1 MLPKTLS
8 IATSLALAQL
18 FNPIL
23 SCDPRSLNETP
34 GMPPIEFGTDEPSDP
49 ATTGYFINHFSLNV
63 KNLTASLDFYSG
75 VFGLRHIFTVQA
87 SEHLSVAY
95 MGHAQ
100 GGRNGTGYQTT
111 EEINREKN
119 NNAGLLEMIYLAI
132 PGREDIPASSDK
144 TNTFGHIGMVVPDIE
159 ATQARLE
166 SIPSVSIH
174 KRYGEATP
182 SEGPIANANG
192 FPPSAWEQIGAE
204 ERKVIEQVL
213 SAINERFIYVE
224 DPDGNIIEIQPQD

>member
-1 MLPKTLS
+1 MLLKAIPL
-8 IATSLALAQL
+8 AASLVLAQIIA
-18 FNPIL
+18 PVL

-34 GMPPIEFGTDEPSDP
+34 GMPPVEFGSDDPSDP
-49 ATTGYFINHFSLNV
+49 ATTGYLINHFSLNV
-63 KNLTASLDFYSG
+63 KNLTASLDFYSN

-87 SEHLSVAY
+87 SEHLSIAY

-111 EEINREKN
+111 QEISREKN
-119 NNAGLLEMIYLAI
+119 NNAGLVEMIYLDI
-132 PGREDIPASSDK
+132 PGREDLPASSDT

-159 ATQARLE
+159 AAQARLE
-166 SIPSVSIH
+166 DMPSVKIH
-174 KRYGEATP
+174 KRYGDATS

-192 FPPSAWEQIGAE
+192 FPPSAWEQIDDE

-213 SAINERFIYVE
+213 SAINERFVYVE
-224 DPDGNIIEIQPQD
+224 DPDGNIIEIQGQD